1 MSRASNFVSNW
12 VCFFRQVWNEMP
24 KKRWKHQHLCILIQ
38 KMWHH
43 TMCSREITCYL
54 CYLLLLV
61 SVKFVDRGYTCVRSV
76 LQCMYMS
83 MKRRIFSLFQNES
96 ILRLILQALIKQ
108 AQQIINMFQSFMNL
122 KRTEMCSVVRLLS
135 FNRYLYHKIH
145 LNILCICFKH

>member
-1 MSRASNFVSNW
+1 MCHAPQILLAIGYASSDRYKMKCQRKDERINTCVYW
-12 VCFFRQVWNEMP
+12 Y
-24 KKRWKHQHLCILIQ
+24 K

-54 CYLLLLV
+54 LLLV
-61 SVKFVDRGYTCVRSV
+61 SVTFVDRGYTCVRSV

-122 KRTEMCSVVRLLS
+122 KRTEICSVVRLLS

-145 LNILCICFKH
+145 FNILCICFKH